1 MGMEEH
7 ARKLQMVSEHKNRTG
22 DNGGRCHLFVKAPR
36 PKGANVVDVLLA
48 GRSTR
53 FPGPG
58 AFPRRLHVTRW
69 YGWRR
74 LRGLG
79 SRRTDPDFDEVCVA
93 IATIDDDDALT
104 IDSARGVDGQRIVII
119 NGGYRDAD
127 FIEIWICPPGAKPPQ
142 STPTVPPGDVQP
154 ARERTRPRKP
164 RRPASE

>member
-1 MGMEEH
+1 MGMVEH

-58 AFPRRLHVTRW
+58 AFPRRLHVTRL

-79 SRRTDPDFDEVCVA
+79 SRRTDPDFDEICIA
-93 IATIDDDDALT
+93 IATVDDDDALT
-104 IDSARGVDGQRIVII
+104 IDSASSCQVIHRAAAKHVCLPRAAGAARVDH
-119 NGGYRDAD
+119 
-127 FIEIWICPPGAKPPQ
+127 
-142 STPTVPPGDVQP
+142 DVS
-154 ARERTRPRKP
+154 
-164 RRPASE
+164 RRVRRVL